1 MLKPLSVT
9 MKQFL
14 LCAFLILY
22 SAFFINTFASGG
34 VETTN
39 DKNEIRFITENKR
52 MPDVEL
58 QTELRNRANWQNFVQ
73 QNGTWFVIFNEENSR
88 PHRAFG
94 KPVAVF
100 GVDGKSRA
108 LNFIAN
114 NLQGFNIP
122 AAELNFVSSQKSENY
137 EYVNFTQ
144 VHNGLNILNSR
155 FTVKLTHDGRVVLFG
170 ADVFTDIAVSS
181 VPSISESEALIKAK
195 QNLEGT
201 ITNVVAEE
209 ELSILPVPQ
218 FKRNNYKLVYE
229 FLIETIDASGVPA
242 KYKTLVDAVTGDVLM
257 RKNLVSHFHPTPGGA
272 EANVTGTLYTTHNYN
287 PSSVNPLVNLKV
299 TQGGNTSYTDASG
312 NVTGLNTGTTTFD
325 LEGLW
330 SSVRTNGVTPTFDAT
345 LVNGA
350 NAISFDSDANIR
362 ELSAYYHVNIVH
374 DYMKTFY
381 PSFTDM
387 DNALPTNIDLTTD
400 NCNAFYDGSSIN
412 FYAAANGCAS
422 FAQIGD
428 VVYHEY
434 GHGINDK
441 YYQSIGAFFQNG
453 AMGEG
458 YADVWALGIT
468 QNGVLGIGNSSTDAT
483 SFIRRYDQEPMV
495 YPQDISGEVHNDGEI
510 IAGAWWDLGV
520 NFGNV
525 QQMMTLYAET
535 FNGGVT
541 GPDGDEGQ
549 VYVDILIEA
558 LTDDDAIGNGGDND
572 ITNGTPNDLDI
583 INAFDRHGITLL
595 SNATLNHNAIT
606 ANNGS
611 TPIDINATI
620 TLQYPWALQDAILFY
635 KLNRNGSWTSSSLNN
650 TGGNNY
656 SAQIPAQ
663 PLGTLIS
670 YYLALENL
678 NGVLSSVLPV
688 AAEVDPYPN
697 TPYFILNGF
706 NLQRT
711 EDFDNT
717 QGDWT
722 EGLPSDNNGTGD
734 WVIDIPM
741 GSFSDGTIVQTDE
754 QTTPGGI
761 ACAVTGNATSTS
773 AGVGEND
780 VDDGHTTLVSPVFD
794 LTGYTNP
801 LFSFMK
807 WYTNNPPTGANPGAD
822 WWQVQVTDDGTNWE
836 NVENTLTGERNW
848 RRYAFRVS
856 DYVQLTSNFQV
867 RFIAS
872 DSTRTGQYL
881 DGGSLIEAAI
891 DDLKLYEEGI
901 DDSYVEEN
909 NVSHF
914 NVYPVPAKENV
925 TISFEIKQSENL
937 SIQLFC
943 SDGQLVKSINEGKIS
958 SGFQK
963 YTLDVSK
970 LSSGVY
976 FLNLKSGEKAVTRKV
991 TVIR

>member
-1 MLKPLSVT
+1 M
-9 MKQFL
+9 
-14 LCAFLILY
+14 
-22 SAFFINTFASGG
+22 
-34 VETTN
+34 
-39 DKNEIRFITENKR
+39 
-52 MPDVEL
+52 
-58 QTELRNRANWQNFVQ
+58 
-73 QNGTWFVIFNEENSR
+73 
-88 PHRAFG
+88 
-94 KPVAVF
+94 
-100 GVDGKSRA
+100 
-108 LNFIAN
+108 
-114 NLQGFNIP
+114 NL
-122 AAELNFVSSQKSENY
+122 A
-137 EYVNFTQ
+137 
-144 VHNGLNILNSR
+144 
-155 FTVKLTHDGRVVLFG
+155 
-170 ADVFTDIAVSS
+170 
-181 VPSISESEALIKAK
+181 
-195 QNLEGT
+195 
-201 ITNVVAEE
+201 
-209 ELSILPVPQ
+209 
-218 FKRNNYKLVYE
+218 
-229 FLIETIDASGVPA
+229 
-242 KYKTLVDAVTGDVLM
+242 
-257 RKNLVSHFHPTPGGA
+257 
-272 EANVTGTLYTTHNYN
+272 
-287 PSSVNPLVNLKV
+287 V
-299 TQGGNTSYTDASG
+299 TQGGNTNYTDAAGNLSG
-312 NVTGLNTGTTTFD
+312 LSTGIATFT

-330 SSVRTNGVTPTFDAT
+330 SSVKTNGNTPAFDVS
-345 LVNGA
+345 LVNGT
-350 NAISFDSDANIR
+350 NAISFDNDATIQ
-362 ELSAYYHVNIVH
+362 EISAYYHVNIVH
-374 DYMKTFY
+374 DYMKSFY

-387 DNALPTNIDLTTD
+387 DNPLETNIDLTTD

-412 FYAAANGCAS
+412 FYAAGNGCNSLATV
-422 FAQIGD
+422 GD

-458 YADVWALGIT
+458 YSDIWALGIT
-468 QNGVLGIGNSSTDAT
+468 ENPVLGTGNSATDPN

-495 YPQDISGEVHNDGEI
+495 YPQDIIGQVHNDGEI

-525 QQMMTLYAET
+525 QQMMTLYAQT
-535 FNGGVT
+535 FNGAIT

-558 LTDDDAIGNGGDND
+558 LTEDDAPGNGGDND

-595 SNATLNHNAIT
+595 SNATLNHNAVA

-620 TLQYPWALQDAILFY
+620 TLQYPWALEDALLFY
-635 KLNRNGSWTSSSLNN
+635 KINRNGVWTSASLTN
-650 TGGNNY
+650 TGSNNY

-663 PLGTLIS
+663 SLGTLIS

-678 NGVLSSVLPV
+678 NGVLSSVLPI

-706 NLQRT
+706 KLEQT

-741 GSFSDGTIVQTDE
+741 GSFSDGIIVQTDE

-761 ACAVTGNATSTS
+761 ACALTGNGSSPS

-780 VDDGHTTLVSPVFD
+780 VDAGHTTLVSPAFD

-822 WWQVQVTDDGTNWE
+822 WWQVQVTDNGTNWQY
-836 NVENTLTGERNW
+836 VENTLAGERNW

-872 DSTRTGQYL
+872 DSTRVGQEL

-901 DDSYVEEN
+901 DDTDVEEN
-909 NVSHF
+909 NLSYF
-914 NVYPVPAKENV
+914 NVYPVPAQENI
-925 TISFEIKQSENL
+925 TISFELKASESL
-937 SIQLFC
+937 SIQIF
-943 SDGQLVKSINEGKIS
+943 SSNGQLLKTITEGKTS

-963 YTLDVSK
+963 FTLDVSK
-970 LSSGVY
+970 FSAGVY
-976 FLNLKSGEKAVTRKV
+976 FLNVRSQETVFTRKV

>member
-1 MLKPLSVT
+1 
-9 MKQFL
+9 MKQIL
-14 LCAFLILY
+14 LACLLL
-22 SAFFINTFASGG
+22 SAYCPLPTLASGD
-34 VETTN
+34 VHATN
-39 DKNEIRFITENKR
+39 DKNEIRYITDNKR
-52 MPDVEL
+52 MPDAEL
-58 QTELRNRANWQNFVQ
+58 QTELRNKANWQNFVQ
-73 QNGTWFVIFNEENSR
+73 QNGTWYVIFNEENSR

-94 KPVAVF
+94 KPIPAF

-108 LNFIAN
+108 LNFIGSH
-114 NLQGFNIP
+114 LQAFNIP
-122 AAELNFVSSQKSENY
+122 AAELNFVSAQKSENY

-144 VHNGLNILNSR
+144 VHNGLNVLNSR
-155 FTVKLTHDGRVVLFG
+155 FTVKLTHSGSVVLFG
-170 ADVFTDIAVSS
+170 ADVFTDITVSTN
-181 VPSISESEALIKAK
+181 PSISESEALIKAK
-195 QNLEGT
+195 ENLEGT
-201 ITNVVAEE
+201 ITNIVSGN

-218 FKRNNYKLVYE
+218 FKRNVYKLVYE
-229 FLIETIDASGVPA
+229 FLIETTDASGTPA
-242 KYKTLVDAVTGDVLM
+242 KYKTLVDAATGEVVM

-299 TQGGNTSYTDASG
+299 TQGVNVSYTDASG
-312 NVTGLNTGTTTFD
+312 NVTGLNTGTTTFE

-330 SSVRTNGVTPTFDAT
+330 SSVRTNGVTPSFDAT

-381 PSFTDM
+381 TSFTDM
-387 DNALPTNIDLTTD
+387 DNALETNVDLTTD

-468 QNGVLGIGNSSTDAT
+468 QTGVLGIGNSSTDAT

-520 NFGNV
+520 NLGNV
-525 QQMMTLYAET
+525 QQMMALYAET
-535 FNGGVT
+535 FNGAIT

-558 LTDDDAIGNGGDND
+558 LTTDDAVGNGGDND

-583 INAFDRHGITLL
+583 VNAFDRHGITLL

-620 TLQYPWALQDAILFY
+620 SLQYPWALENALLFY
-635 KLNRNGSWTSSSLNN
+635 KVNRNGAWTSAPLAN

-656 SAQIPAQ
+656 TAQIPAQ
-663 PLGTLIS
+663 SLGTLIA

-678 NGVLSSVLPV
+678 NGVLSSVLPI

-706 NLQRT
+706 KLEHT

-722 EGLPSDNNGTGD
+722 EGLNSDNNGTGS
-734 WVIDIPM
+734 WVIDVPI
-741 GSFSDGTIVQTDE
+741 GSFSDGNIVQTDE

-761 ACAVTGNATSTS
+761 ACALTGNASSTS
-773 AGVGEND
+773 AGVGESD

-807 WYTNNPPTGANPGAD
+807 WYTNNPPTGANPRAD

-836 NVENTLTGERNW
+836 YVENTLAGERNW

-856 DYVQLTSNFQV
+856 DYVNLTSNFQV

-872 DSTRTGQYL
+872 DSTRVGQEL

-901 DDSYVEEN
+901 DDTDIEEN
-909 NVSHF
+909 NVSRF
-914 NVYPVPAKENV
+914 NVYPVPAKENI
-925 TISFEIKQSENL
+925 TISFELKQSENL
-937 SIQLFC
+937 TIQLFC
-943 SDGQLVKSINEGKIS
+943 SDGQLVKSINEGKLS

-970 LSSGVY
+970 LSAGVY
-976 FLNLKSGEKAVTRKV
+976 FLNLKSGENAVTRKV
-991 TVIR
+991 TVVK

>member
-1 MLKPLSVT
+1 

-14 LCAFLILY
+14 LLVCLLLTAY
-22 SAFFINTFASGG
+22 SRLAFASGG
-34 VETTN
+34 VDATH
-39 DKNEIRFITENKR
+39 DKNEIRFITDNKR
-52 MPDVEL
+52 MPDTEL
-58 QTELRNRANWQNFVQ
+58 QNELRNRANWQNFVQ
-73 QNGTWFVIFNEENSR
+73 QNGTWYVIFNEENSR

-94 KPVAVF
+94 KPIPVF
-100 GVDGKSRA
+100 GVDAKGRA
-108 LNFIAN
+108 LNFIGN
-114 NLQGFNIP
+114 QLQAFNIP
-122 AAELNFVSSQKSENY
+122 VNELQFISSHRTANY
-137 EYVNFTQ
+137 EYVNFIQKHNNQQ
-144 VHNGLNILNSR
+144 VLNSR
-155 FTVKLTHDGRVVLFG
+155 LTLKLTLDGKVVMFG
-170 ADVFTDIAVSS
+170 ADVFSDITIANSG
-181 VPSISESEALIKAK
+181 LITEEQAIEKATE
-195 QNLEGT
+195 NLDATVTGFT
-201 ITNVVAEE
+201 VVK
-209 ELSILPVPQ
+209 ELRILPVPQ
-218 FKRNNYKLVYE
+218 FKRNVYKNVYE
-229 FLIETIDASGVPA
+229 LTVQTIDASGIPA
-242 KYKTLVDAVTGDVLM
+242 NYKTLIDAATGEVVM
-257 RKNLVSHFHPTPGGA
+257 RKNLVSHFSPTPGGA
-272 EANVTGTLYTTHNYN
+272 EVNVTGTLYTTHNYN

-299 TQGGNTSYTDASG
+299 TQGGNTDYTDASG
-312 NVTGLNTGTTTFD
+312 NLLGLNTGTATFE

-330 SSVRTNGVTPTFDAT
+330 SSVRTNGNTPSFDAT

-387 DNALPTNIDLTTD
+387 DNALPTNVDLTTD

-468 QNGVLGIGNSSTDAT
+468 QTGVLGIGNSSTDAT

-520 NFGNV
+520 NLGNI
-525 QQMMTLYAET
+525 QQMMALYAET
-535 FNGGVT
+535 FNAAVT

-558 LTDDDAIGNGGDND
+558 LTEDDAVANGGDND

-606 ANNGS
+606 ANNGN

-620 TLQYPWALQDAILFY
+620 TLQYPWALEDALLFY
-635 KLNRNGSWTSSSLNN
+635 KLNRNGAWTSASLNN

-656 SAQIPAQ
+656 TTQIPAQ

-706 NLQRT
+706 NLQST

-722 EGLPSDNNGTGD
+722 EGLNSDNNGTGT
-734 WVIDIPM
+734 WVVDVPT
-741 GSFSDGTIVQTDE
+741 GSFSDGVIVQTDE

-761 ACAVTGNATSTS
+761 ACALTGNATSTT

-794 LTGYTNP
+794 LTDYTNP

-836 NVENTLTGERNW
+836 YVENTLTGERNW

-856 DYVQLTSNFQV
+856 DYVELTPNFQV

-872 DSTRTGQYL
+872 DSTRVGQYL

-901 DDSYVEEN
+901 DDTKVEEN
-909 NVSHF
+909 NVANF
-914 NVYPVPAKENV
+914 NVYPVPAQEII
-925 TISFEIKQSENL
+925 TISFDLKQSENL
-937 SIQLFC
+937 SIQLF
-943 SDGQLVKSINEGKIS
+943 SSAGQLVKSISEGKTP
-958 SGFQK
+958 SGFQR
-963 YTLDVSK
+963 YIIDVSK
-970 LSSGVY
+970 LSAGVY
-976 FLNLKSGEKAVTRKV
+976 FLNLRSDGNTVTRKV
-991 TVIR
+991 SVVK